1 MKNVITKSIF
11 LLVATCTTMAQYVDR
26 SNFKA
31 GLTAGIPVG
40 DASDISSFSLGLE
53 INHHWGVSK
62 LFDVGVA
69 TGFINSFGETETVD
83 VGGLEIE
90 GEFEDFQ
97 FIPVAASVRL
107 YPTYEFKLGGDV
119 GYAIGVNDGN
129 DGGFYYRPVVG
140 YNITGNT
147 EINVSYNAI
156 ALDDNFTFSIAMVGI
171 LFLF

>member
-1 MKNVITKSIF
+1 MKKTITTSIF
-11 LLVATCTTMAQYVDR
+11 LLLVTFTTIAQVDR

-40 DASDISSFSLGLE
+40 DASDISSFALGLE
-53 INHHWGVSK
+53 VNYHYGVSK
-62 LFDVGVA
+62 LLDVGFA
-69 TGFINSFGETETVD
+69 TGFINSFGETETVS
-83 VGGLEIE
+83 VGEIEVE

-97 FIPVAASVRL
+97 FIPAAASVRL
-107 YPTYEFKLGGDV
+107 YPTYEFKFGADV
-119 GYAIGVNDGN
+119 GYALGINDGN

-147 EINVSYNAI
+147 EINVSYTTV
-156 ALDDNFTFSIAMVGI
+156 ALENNFNFSIAMAGI